1 LVVDSKTQIF
11 ILNRYNKKPSI
22 PFPKVHSYLPKLR
35 EGPFRMDRF
44 FDAKSIVVVGVSDSP
59 ENLGRAIVLNLLEF
73 RYTGTVYVVGP
84 KGGSFLGHKIYRTI
98 EDLPEAAELAVILIP
113 AAAVPGALRQCGE
126 KGVARVVLESGGFG
140 ELGPQG
146 NELEQEVR
154 AILKQHGMRMI
165 GPNGLG
171 IMNRRN
177 GLVVP
182 FMPLRAEARL
192 GRVAVIAQSGGV
204 GVMMINTL
212 AAMNL
217 GFCKFASIGNKLD
230 VNEADLV
237 EYLVRDDETGIVYCY
252 LESIADG
259 RRLME
264 IASRSPKPVIIHK
277 SNLGRSGAVI
287 ARSHSASLA
296 SDDRVVDAAFRQS
309 GIIRTHEQQ
318 ETVEILK
325 SFALPPMRGNRL
337 AIISRSGGH
346 AVMAAD
352 AAEEFGF
359 ELPPFP
365 DDAMVRVRERSRA
378 RVIDFHNPLDLG
390 DLFDLS
396 LYRDLAEMTLARED
410 IDGLVFIHNYQ
421 EDLDANGSH
430 RLIASLAE
438 LLETG
443 RKPIGICV
451 FTTEEELRLN
461 QKANKAPLFTDP
473 KEAVR
478 SLARSRDCRQRQSGP
493 FSETRPEQLD
503 GERAR
508 LALADASTGPIP
520 PERLAS
526 ILSDYGIPLVPWK
539 LAEDEND
546 TVEAAREMGFPVVLK
561 TAAPEVIHKSD
572 EGGVV
577 LDLADEN
584 AVRAAYGRLL
594 RFGPRVLVQK
604 MAEPGLEWLVGG
616 RQDPNFGP
624 VVVVGLGGI
633 YVEVFKETVIRVAP
647 IDYEEAKRMVE
658 ECRGALLLHGVRGQ
672 PPLDFQ
678 SLLEVIVRVSWLLA
692 DQPKIRELDLNPLRI
707 FTQGCLALDWRAAVA
722 GGS

>member
-1 LVVDSKTQIF
+1 M
-11 ILNRYNKKPSI
+11 
-22 PFPKVHSYLPKLR
+22 
-35 EGPFRMDRF
+35 ERF
-44 FDAKSIVVVGVSDSP
+44 FEAKSIVVVGVSDSP

-73 RYTGTVYVVGP
+73 RYTGMVYLVGP
-84 KGGSFLGHKIYRTI
+84 KGGSFLGHKIYPTI
-98 EDLPEAAELAVILIP
+98 EHLPEAVELAVILIP
-113 AAAVPGALRQCGE
+113 AVAVPGVLRQCGE

-140 ELGPQG
+140 ELGPERH
-146 NELEQEVR
+146 ELEEEIT

-177 GLVVP
+177 GLAVP
-182 FMPLRAEARL
+182 FMPLRAEARW

-212 AAMNL
+212 AALNL
-217 GFCKFASIGNKLD
+217 GFSKFASIGNKLD
-230 VNEADLV
+230 VKEADLI
-237 EYLVRDDETGIVYCY
+237 EYLIGDDETGIVYCY

-296 SDDRVVDAAFRQS
+296 GDDRVVDAAFRQS
-309 GIIRTHEQQ
+309 GIIRSHEQR
-318 ETVEILK
+318 ETGEILK

-365 DDAMVRVRERSRA
+365 EDAMARVRERSRA
-378 RVIDFHNPLDLG
+378 RVIEFHNPLDLG

-421 EDLDANGSH
+421 EDLDPEGSH

-438 LLETG
+438 LLGSG

-451 FTTEEELRLN
+451 FTTDEELRLN
-461 QKANKAPLFTDP
+461 QNANRVPLFTDP

-478 SLARSRDCRQRQSGP
+478 SLARSRDHRQRQAGP
-493 FSETRPEQLD
+493 FSETRPAQLD
-503 GERAR
+503 REGARRA
-508 LALADASTGPIP
+508 LGAAAAGPVP
-520 PERLAS
+520 PKQLAS
-526 ILSDYGIPLVPWK
+526 ILSGYGIPLVPWN
-539 LAEDEND
+539 LAENEGDA
-546 TVEAAREMGFPVVLK
+546 VHAARELGFPVVLK
-561 TAAPEVIHKSD
+561 TASPEVIHKSD
-572 EGGVV
+572 AGGVI
-577 LDLADEN
+577 LDVADEN
-584 AVRAAYGRLL
+584 AVRAAYRGLQ

-624 VVVVGLGGI
+624 VLVVGLGGI
-633 YVEVFKETVIRVAP
+633 YVEVFQETVIRVAP
-647 IDYEEAKRMVE
+647 IDYEEANRMVE
-658 ECRGALLLHGVRGQ
+658 ECRGSLLLDGVRGQ
-672 PPLDFQ
+672 APLERR

-692 DQPKIRELDLNPLRI
+692 DHPRIQELDLNPLRI
-707 FTQGCLALDWRAAVA
+707 YTTGCLAVDWRAALVV
-722 GGS
+722 GS